1 MTRTEAVALLARHE
15 LAELTAPARE
25 SHLLNWW
32 SIDEDDEE
40 YAELPIELK
49 QALGDTDT
57 PVDAELAL
65 FDPLLLIAL
74 QHRYIGVRNDYLS
87 RRLADLGVDAVV
99 DGLVEPRVACPCCG
113 YRSLGQRGHYEICQ
127 ICFWED
133 EGDSP
138 LDPRGGPNHMT
149 LREARENFQRIGAC
163 DEGALAHVLP
173 DRRDRY
179 A

>member
-1 MTRTEAVALLARHE
+1 MSLKHRLAVVALLCGAVC
-15 LAELTAPARE
+15 LLPTAQLGFNLLEALRTVKAQRAALPA
-25 SHLLNWW
+25 N
-32 SIDEDDEE
+32 
-40 YAELPIELK
+40 
-49 QALGDTDT
+49 QAWQR
-57 PVDAELAL
+57 V
-65 FDPLLLIAL
+65 I
-74 QHRYIGVRNDYLS
+74 
-87 RRLADLGVDAVV
+87 ADLGVDAVV